1 MNRKVKRYIIV
12 GLTALGLLGI
22 ASSPAFVC
30 DLQNGN
36 LGIGHVTGN
45 PLDLGGGD

>member
-1 MNRKVKRYIIV
+1 MSQKAKRYIII

-36 LGIGHVTGN
+36 LSLGHVTGN
-45 PLDLGGGD
+45 PLGGGD